1 MAIYETALQERTRS
15 LLRLEGLFQ
24 CLDENIAEANRLR
37 SVLRTF
43 LELLDFFQRPELRVD
58 LLLELDRLIQVLHAW
73 AASSE
78 VNAAALEAWESRLR
92 EQQQTL
98 RDGRQNFADVLRQQE
113 LLQLGR
119 GRQSVAGGL
128 TGADLPLLAF
138 WEQQSSVFRA
148 SHFQHWRDELAPLES
163 SSQLILRFLRESL
176 GWQSE
181 LAEHGRF
188 GMPLNP
194 KQPLSLIQVEVA
206 SIEIYPKISGGIHR
220 LHIQFLEWMDP
231 GPSRALES
239 TIPFRLAMSAC

>member
-24 CLDENIAEANRLR
+24 CLDENIAETSKLR

-43 LELLDFFQRPELRVD
+43 LELVDFCQRPELRVD
-58 LLLELDRLIQVLHAW
+58 LLLELDRLIQVLHIW
-73 AASSE
+73 AASTE
-78 VNAAALEAWESRLR
+78 VNPAALQAWESRLH
-92 EQQQTL
+92 EQQQIL
-98 RDGRQNFADVLRQQE
+98 RDGRQNFAELLRQQE

-138 WEQQSSVFRA
+138 WEQQSPAFRA
-148 SHFQHWRDELAPLES
+148 EQFQHWRDELATLES
-163 SSQLILRFLRESL
+163 SGQLILRFLRESL

-181 LAEHGRF
+181 VAEHGRF
-188 GMPLNP
+188 GMPLSP
-194 KQPLSLIQVEVA
+194 RQPLSLVQVEVNSA
-206 SIEIYPKISGGIHR
+206 VIYPKISGGIHR

-239 TIPFRLAMSAC
+239 TTPFRLALSAC